1 MKLLLDGETKSK
13 RRRSSGCYAP
23 VSDKDRAQAAKAI
36 NKTIFSDPLVHTAPR
51 AAQPHIV
58 RFGSKMF
65 RKCTCSDLKKK
76 FFPDSVWYWRLE
88 ISDKKRP
95 LYAQCTVVFIE
106 PEQTQLFSADFIR

>member
-51 AAQPHIV
+51 AAQPRRRTNV
-58 RFGSKMF
+58 RGG
-65 RKCTCSDLKKK
+65 RKA
-76 FFPDSVWYWRLE
+76 
-88 ISDKKRP
+88 IH
-95 LYAQCTVVFIE
+95 
-106 PEQTQLFSADFIR
+106 